1 MGLISRVSSR
11 TYRLF
16 HKMASLINDLL
27 KSQRDQDS
35 IYENFRDPHEDTK
48 HWYCR
53 KEFIRENYANFF
65 DGARKNDDSKL
76 TEQDIFDRLDCLSRC
91 WVNMEFYKTGYS
103 QSLMDEINSM
113 ADGLPP
119 LVRLLAD
126 GEHM

>member
-1 MGLISRVSSR
+1 
-11 TYRLF
+11 
-16 HKMASLINDLL
+16 MASLINDLL

-35 IYENFRDPHEDTK
+35 IYEKFRDPHEDTK

-65 DGARKNDDSKL
+65 NNSQVNDDDEQDQNQNQ

-103 QSLMDEINSM
+103 ESLMAEVNSM
-113 ADGLPP
+113 AEGLPP
-119 LVRLLAD
+119 IVRLLAD
-126 GEHM
+126 GEHMAKRENALKNEK